1 MIDDFSVASPMAPVK
16 SKTELGSGR
25 LLEAHISGS
34 TFGKDNKVNREEEE
48 QQEGGQVGQHSV

>member
-16 SKTELGSGR
+16 SKTELGR

-48 QQEGGQVGQHSV
+48 QQEGGQVGQHSA

>member
-1 MIDDFSVASPMAPVK
+1 MAPVK
-16 SKTELGSGR
+16 SKTELGR